1 MKVMI
6 ISPIRQNPEVL
17 GLFLK
22 SLSALAIQYRNQI
35 EIAYYFADDNVE
47 RQSTA
52 LLYSFQKTM
61 AQAPYQCDVFIARSE
76 SEHTDCVHDWTPQ
89 KILKMVHL
97 RNGMIQAVRPMQ
109 WDFLLT
115 IDSDIILH
123 PDSLPDDAAGA
134 EKHHITASLDQHTKR
149 LPSQCMVV

>member
-61 AQAPYQCDVFIARSE
+61 
-76 SEHTDCVHDWTPQ
+76 
-89 KILKMVHL
+89 
-97 RNGMIQAVRPMQ
+97 VR
-109 WDFLLT
+109 
-115 IDSDIILH
+115 
-123 PDSLPDDAAGA
+123 SLPMRCFYRAVG
-134 EKHHITASLDQHTKR
+134 IGTYGLCS
-149 LPSQCMVV
+149 